1 VEFLPGRT
9 VAWLGRCYV
18 SIQAEVHPLKEG
30 VMGQGSGVRALGSIV
45 LLGAVVLAGCGGGG
59 KSGSPTASSST
70 QTLKRVDVHVVGT
83 GAAEG
88 PRQSMLARIG
98 NLIGWPQVAEAS
110 AGIAGCTVNGGGAPQ
125 AITDANGNAS
135 LVGVVFPATVIVA
148 CPGGQTGSFPVTGV
162 AGAIVKVEAEVG
174 SIEVKVKNQKV
185 SEPKVSEPSKP
196 SKPPGTLTTSS
207 HHGSG
212 DDD

>member
-1 VEFLPGRT
+1 
-9 VAWLGRCYV
+9 V
-18 SIQAEVHPLKEG
+18 SIQTEVHPRKEG

-70 QTLKRVDVHVVGT
+70 QTLKRVDVHVVG
-83 GAAEG
+83 GGVAEG

-98 NLIGWPQVAEAS
+98 NLIGWPQMAEAS
-110 AGIAGCTVNGGGAPQ
+110 AGVPGCTVSGGGAT
-125 AITDANGNAS
+125 ATTDANGNAS
-135 LVGVVFPATVIVA
+135 LVGVVFVPPPASTPINVT
-148 CPGGQTGSFPVTGV
+148 CPGGQTGTFPVTG
-162 AGAIVKVEAEVG
+162 APGAIVKVEVEVG
-174 SIEVKVKNQKV
+174 SIEVRVKNQKV

-196 SKPPGTLTTSS
+196 SKPSKLPGTQTSSS